1 MALPLSYNVKN
12 LRVRWTVTLLA
23 VLGIALVVAVFIIL
37 VAMSAG
43 FRLALRSTGSTENG
57 IVVQRGAQGELT
69 SGFSRDEANRI
80 LVDDR
85 IARDADR
92 RPLASPEI
100 VVVGVLTRSTDN
112 ADVNVTIRGVT
123 PMAFK
128 VRTVVKVTEG
138 RAFQPGLYEII
149 VGRKLHDRMKS
160 ANIGDVIRLQKKDWK
175 VVGVF
180 DADGSGFESEIWG
193 DAEVMAPAFNRTGG
207 YQSLTVR
214 MSDPTK
220 LTGFNEEL
228 SKNPQLRVEIK
239 QEQAFYE
246 QQSQGIAIGILAL
259 ASFVGLVMGVGA
271 VFGAMNTM
279 YAIVSAR
286 TREIG
291 TLRALGFR
299 RRSVL
304 AAFVLESVL
313 LAIAGGVLGC
323 VLALPIN
330 GFTTA
335 TGGANF
341 SEVAF
346 AFRVTGVA
354 LAIGLTFAVVMGLV
368 GGLLPAVRAA
378 RLPITSALRE
388 A

>member
-1 MALPLSYNVKN
+1 MALPLSYNIKN

-37 VAMSAG
+37 VAMSSG
-43 FRLALRSTGSTENG
+43 FRLALRSTGSSENA
-57 IVVQRGAQGELT
+57 IVIQRGAQAELT
-69 SGFSRDEANRI
+69 SGFSREEANRI
-80 LVDDR
+80 LVDHR
-85 IARDADR
+85 VARDADR

-100 VVVGVLTRSTDN
+100 VVVGVLTRKDDR

-123 PMAFK
+123 MMAFK
-128 VRTVVKVTEG
+128 VRSVVKVTEG
-138 RAFQPGLYEII
+138 RAFQPGLYEIV
-149 VGRKLHDRMKS
+149 VGRKLHDRMQGV
-160 ANIGDVIRLQKKDWK
+160 AIGESLRLQRRDWK

-193 DAEVMAPAFNRTGG
+193 DVDVMSPAFNRGGG
-207 YQSLTVR
+207 YQSLTLR
-214 MSDPTK
+214 LADPTT
-220 LTGFNEEL
+220 LTAFNQEL
-228 SKNPQLRVEIK
+228 KNNPQIRVEMK

-246 QQSQGIAIGILAL
+246 EQSQGIATGILAL
-259 ASFVGLVMGVGA
+259 AAFVGLVMGVGA

-291 TLRALGFR
+291 TLRALGFHR
-299 RRSVL
+299 QSVL
-304 AAFVLESVL
+304 ISFILESIL
-313 LAIAGGVLGC
+313 LALAGGLVGC
-323 VLALPIN
+323 LLALPIN

-346 AFRVTGVA
+346 AFRVTTTALGIGMAFA
-354 LAIGLTFAVVMGLV
+354 LAMGVV
-368 GGLLPAVRAA
+368 GGLLPAFRAA
-378 RLPITSALRE
+378 RLPITTALRE

>member
-1 MALPLSYNVKN
+1 MALPLTYNVKN

-23 VLGIALVVAVFIIL
+23 ALGIALVVAVFIVL
-37 VAMSAG
+37 VAMSSG
-43 FRLALRSTGSTENG
+43 FRLALRSTGSADNA
-57 IVVQRGAQGELT
+57 IVIQRGATAELT
-69 SGFSRDEANRI
+69 SGFGRDDANRI
-80 LVDDR
+80 LVDGR
-85 IARDADR
+85 VARDAER
-92 RPLASPEI
+92 RPLASPEM
-100 VVVGVLTRSTDN
+100 VVVGVLTRKEGN
-112 ADVNVTIRGVT
+112 DVNVTIRGVT

-128 VRTVVKVTEG
+128 VRSVVTIVEG

-149 VGRKLHDRMKS
+149 VGRKLNLRMQQ
-160 ANIGDVIRLQKKDWK
+160 AAIGDSIRLQKKDWK

-180 DADGSGFESEIWG
+180 EADGSGFESEIWG
-193 DAEVMAPAFNRTGG
+193 DVEAMAPAFNRSGG

-214 MSDPTK
+214 LSDPTT
-220 LTGFNEEL
+220 LTAFNEEL
-228 SKNPQLRVEIK
+228 KRDPHLRVEMQ
-239 QEQAFYE
+239 QERAFYE
-246 QQSQGIAIGILAL
+246 AQSSGISTGILAL
-259 ASFVGLVMGVGA
+259 AAFVGLVMGVGA
-271 VFGAMNTM
+271 IFGAMNTM

-304 AAFVLESVL
+304 TSFVIESIL
-313 LAIAGGVLGC
+313 LALAGGLLGC
-323 VLALPIN
+323 VIALPAN
-330 GFTTA
+330 WLTTA

-346 AFRVTGVA
+346 GFRVTIWA
-354 LAIGLTFAVVMGLV
+354 LGFGLAFSLAMGFI

>member
-1 MALPLSYNVKN
+1 MALPISYNIRN
-12 LRVRWTVTLLA
+12 LQVRWTVTLLA
-23 VLGIALVVAVFIIL
+23 VLGIALVVAVFIVL
-37 VAMSAG
+37 SAMAAG
-43 FRLALRSTGSTENG
+43 FRLALRSTGSHENA

-80 LVDDR
+80 LVDNR
-85 IARDADR
+85 VARDTDR
-92 RPLASPEI
+92 RPMASPEI
-100 VVVGVLTRSTDN
+100 VVVGVLTRKAEN

-128 VRTVVKVTEG
+128 VRTVVKVVEG
-138 RAFQPGLYEII
+138 RAFTPGLYEVI
-149 VGRKLHDRMKS
+149 VGRKLNDRMQNAS
-160 ANIGDVIRLQKKDWK
+160 IGDSIRLQKKDWK

-180 DADGSGFESEIWG
+180 EADGSGFESEIWG
-193 DAEVMAPAFNRTGG
+193 DAEVMAPAFNRSGG

-214 MSDPTK
+214 LSDPSS
-220 LTGFNEEL
+220 LTAFNEEL
-228 SKNPQLRVEIK
+228 KRDPQIRVEIK
-239 QEQAFYE
+239 EERTFYE
-246 QQSQGIAIGILAL
+246 EQSNGIATGILAL
-259 ASFVGLVMGVGA
+259 AAFVGLVMGIGA

-279 YAIVSAR
+279 YAIVSSR

-304 AAFVLESVL
+304 VSFVFESVL
-313 LAIAGGVLGC
+313 LALAGGLAGC
-323 VLALPIN
+323 LLALPAN
-330 GFTTA
+330 GLTTS

-346 AFRVTGVA
+346 AFRITSQALVAGLVVAVT
-354 LAIGLTFAVVMGLV
+354 MGLI
-368 GGLLPAVRAA
+368 GGLLPAFRAA
-378 RLPITSALRE
+378 RLPITTALRE

>member
-37 VAMSAG
+37 VAMSSG
-43 FRLALRSTGSTENG
+43 FRMALRSTGSAENG
-57 IVVQRGAQGELT
+57 IVIQRGAQAELT
-69 SGFSRDEANRI
+69 SGFSREEANRI

-85 IARDADR
+85 VARDSDR
-92 RPLASPEI
+92 RPMASPEI
-100 VVVGVLTRSTDN
+100 VVVGVLTRKDDN

-128 VRTVVKVTEG
+128 VRSVVKVTEG
-138 RAFQPGLYEII
+138 RVFQPGLYEIA
-149 VGRKLHDRMKS
+149 VGRKLHDRMQNT
-160 ANIGDVIRLQKKDWK
+160 NIGDAIRLQKKEWK
-175 VVGVF
+175 IVGIF

-214 MSDPTK
+214 LSDPTK
-220 LTGFNEEL
+220 LAGFNEQL
-228 SKNPQLRVEIK
+228 KKDPQLRVEMQ

-246 QQSQGIAIGILAL
+246 AQSQGIATGILAL
-259 ASFVGLVMGVGA
+259 AAFVGLVMGVGA

-291 TLRALGFR
+291 TLRALGFK

-304 AAFVLESVL
+304 ASFVLESIL
-313 LAIAGGVLGC
+313 LALAGGLVGC
-323 VLALPIN
+323 LLALPIN

-346 AFRVTGVA
+346 AFRITTTA
-354 LAIGLTFAVVMGLV
+354 LAIGLVFALAMGLI

>member
-1 MALPLSYNVKN
+1 MALPITYNLKN
-12 LRVRWTVTLLA
+12 LQVRWTVTLLA
-23 VLGIALVVAVFIIL
+23 VLGIALVVAVFIVL
-37 VAMSAG
+37 VSMASG

-69 SGFSRDEANRI
+69 SGFSRDEASRI
-80 LVDDR
+80 LVDSR
-85 IARDADR
+85 VARDTDR

-100 VVVGVLTRSTDN
+100 VVVGVLTRKDGN

-128 VRTVVKVTEG
+128 VRSVVKVAEG
-138 RAFQPGLYEII
+138 RVFQPGLYEVI
-149 VGRKLHDRMKS
+149 VGRKLHQRMQRT
-160 ANIGDVIRLQKKDWK
+160 NIGDSMRLQKKDWK
-175 VVGVF
+175 IVGVF

-193 DAEVMAPAFNRTGG
+193 DAEVMAPAFNRSGG

-214 MSDPTK
+214 LADPT
-220 LTGFNEEL
+220 TITAFNDEL
-228 SKNPQLRVEIK
+228 KRDPQIRVEIK
-239 QEQAFYE
+239 QERAYYE
-246 QQSQGIAIGILAL
+246 EQSNGITVGILAL
-259 ASFVGLVMGVGA
+259 AGFVGLVMGVGA

-279 YAIVSAR
+279 YAIVSSR

-304 AAFVLESVL
+304 VSFVFESIL
-313 LAIAGGVLGC
+313 LALAGGLVGC
-323 VLALPIN
+323 LLALPMN

-335 TGGANF
+335 TAGANF

-346 AFRVTGVA
+346 AFRITSTA
-354 LAIGLTFAVVMGLV
+354 LGIGLLFAVAMGLL
-368 GGLLPAVRAA
+368 GGLLPAFRAA

>member
-1 MALPLSYNVKN
+1 MALPITYNIKN
-12 LRVRWTVTLLA
+12 LRIRWTVTLLA
-23 VLGIALVVAVFIIL
+23 VLGIALVVAVFIVL
-37 VAMSAG
+37 VSMAQG
-43 FRLALRSTGSTENG
+43 FRLALRATGSTENA

-69 SGFSRDEANRI
+69 SGFSRDEASRI
-80 LVDDR
+80 LVDNR
-85 IARDADR
+85 VARDPER
-92 RPLASPEI
+92 KPLASPEI
-100 VVVGVLTRSTDN
+100 VVVGVLTRKDGN

-128 VRTVVKVTEG
+128 VRTVVKVVEG
-138 RAFQPGLYEII
+138 RVFQPGLYEVV
-149 VGRKLHDRMKS
+149 VGRKLNDRMKNAS
-160 ANIGDVIRLQKKDWK
+160 IGDSIRLQKKDWK

-180 DADGSGFESEIWG
+180 EADGSGFESEIWG
-193 DAEVMAPAFNRTGG
+193 DAEVMAPAFNRSGG

-214 MSDPTK
+214 LADPTT
-220 LTGFNEEL
+220 LTAFNEEL
-228 SKNPQLRVEIK
+228 KRDPAIRVEIK
-239 QEQAFYE
+239 EERAFYE
-246 QQSQGIAIGILAL
+246 EQSNGIATGILAL
-259 ASFVGLVMGVGA
+259 AAFVGLVMGVGA

-304 AAFVLESVL
+304 TSFVLESVL
-313 LAIAGGVLGC
+313 LALAGGLVGC
-323 VLALPIN
+323 LLALPAN
-330 GFTTA
+330 GFTTS

-346 AFRVTGVA
+346 AFRITTMA
-354 LAIGLTFAVVMGLV
+354 LGIGLAFAVAMGLI
-368 GGLLPAVRAA
+368 GGLLPALRAA
-378 RLPITSALRE
+378 RLPITTALRE